1 MYLLYLCFEKADSSN
16 GFKIFSQ
23 QCLFMAQGDYEV
35 FDNEFLVLK
44 NESSRLYSWHDVAL
58 TGLVYF
64 PNFADAR
71 TVY

>member
-1 MYLLYLCFEKADSSN
+1 
-16 GFKIFSQ
+16 
-23 QCLFMAQGDYEV
+23 MAQGDYEV

-44 NESSRLYSWHDVAL
+44 NESSHLYSWHDVAL

-71 TVY
+71 IVYRLIVIQIHKNLEFL

>member
-1 MYLLYLCFEKADSSN
+1 
-16 GFKIFSQ
+16 
-23 QCLFMAQGDYEV
+23 MAQGDYEV

-44 NESSRLYSWHDVAL
+44 NESSHLYSWHDVAL